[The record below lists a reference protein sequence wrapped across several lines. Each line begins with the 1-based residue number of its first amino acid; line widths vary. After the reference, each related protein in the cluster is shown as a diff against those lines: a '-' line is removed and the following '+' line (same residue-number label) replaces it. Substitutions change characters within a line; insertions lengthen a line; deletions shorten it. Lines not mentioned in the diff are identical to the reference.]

1 MISIPADLCLGC
13 FFYFYK
19 KKMPFWPFKRS
30 QQQSMNTFLI
40 VGLGNIGIDYHNTRH
55 NIGFTVLDALAKQV
69 DISFSTLRYGDVT
82 EMNHKGKKLV
92 LLKPS
97 TLMNRSGNAVRYWI
111 KQRKVSFQNI
121 LVITDD
127 VHLDLGYLRIRKQG
141 SDGGHN
147 GLRDIQ
153 VKLGSNQYPRL
164 RIGIGANFSK
174 GRQADYVLSPWKP
187 DEEHLLPGIVD
198 RATKAVIDFATQ
210 GLEKTMNL
218 HNGQV
223 S

>member
-1 MISIPADLCLGC
+1 
-13 FFYFYK
+13 
-19 KKMPFWPFKRS
+19 MPFWPFKRS

-40 VGLGNIGIDYHNTRH
+40 VGLGNIGSDYQKTRH
-55 NIGFTVLDALAKQV
+55 NIGFTVLDALTKQV
-69 DISFSTLRYGDVT
+69 DISFSTLRYGDIA

-97 TLMNRSGNAVRYWI
+97 TLMNRSGNAVRYW
-111 KQRKVSFQNI
+111 KKLRKISLQNI
-121 LVITDD
+121 LIITDD
-127 VHLDLGYLRIRKQG
+127 IHLDLGYLRIRKQG

-153 VKLGSNQYPRL
+153 EKLGSNQYPRL
-164 RIGIGANFSK
+164 RVGIGANFSK
-174 GRQADYVLSPWKP
+174 GRQADYVLSPWNS
-187 DEEHLLPGIVD
+187 DEEHLLLSVVD
-198 RATKAVIDFATQ
+198 RATRAVIDYATQ
-210 GLEKTMNL
+210 GLEKTMSL

>member
-40 VGLGNIGIDYHNTRH
+40 VGLGNIGIDYQNTRH
-55 NIGFTVLDALAKQV
+55 NIGFTVLDALTKQV
-69 DISFSTLRYGDVT
+69 DISFSTLRYGDVA
-82 EMNHKGKKLV
+82 EMNHKGKRLV

-97 TLMNRSGNAVRYWI
+97 TLMNRSGNAVRYWM
-111 KQRKVSFQNI
+111 KQRKVNSQNI

-127 VHLDLGYLRIRKQG
+127 VHLDFGYLRIRKQG

-153 VKLGSNQYPRL
+153 DKLGSNQYPRL
-164 RIGIGANFSK
+164 RVGIGANFSK
-174 GRQADYVLSPWKP
+174 GRQADFVLSPWNP
-187 DEEHLLPGIVD
+187 DEKRMLPTIVD
-198 RATKAVIDFATQ
+198 RATKAVVDFATQ

-218 HNGQV
+218 HNGQIN
-223 S
+223 

>member
-1 MISIPADLCLGC
+1 
-13 FFYFYK
+13 
-19 KKMPFWPFKRS
+19 MPFWPFKHS

-40 VGLGNIGIDYHNTRH
+40 VGLGNIGVDYHNTRH
-55 NIGFTVLDALAKQV
+55 NIGFTVLDTLTKQF
-69 DISFSTLRYGDVT
+69 DISFSTLRYGDVA
-82 EMNHKGKKLV
+82 EMNHKGRKLV
-92 LLKPS
+92 LLKPN

-111 KQRKVSFQNI
+111 KERKISLQNI

-127 VHLDLGYLRIRKQG
+127 VHLDFSYLRVRKQG

-153 VKLGSNQYPRL
+153 EKLGSNQYPRL
-164 RIGIGANFSK
+164 RVGIGSSFSK
-174 GRQADYVLSPWKP
+174 GRQADYVLSTWNP
-187 DEEHLLPGIVD
+187 DEEGLLPVIVD

>member
-1 MISIPADLCLGC
+1 
-13 FFYFYK
+13 
-19 KKMPFWPFKRS
+19 
-30 QQQSMNTFLI
+30 MNTFLI
-40 VGLGNIGIDYHNTRH
+40 VGLGNVGAKYYNTRH
-55 NIGFTVLDALAKQV
+55 NIGFTVLDSLVKQV
-69 DISFSTLRYGDVT
+69 DISFSTLRYGDVA
-82 EMNHKGKKLV
+82 EMTHKGKKLI
-92 LLKPS
+92 LLKPN

-111 KQRKVSFQNI
+111 KKRKISFQNI

-127 VHLDLGYLRIRKQG
+127 VHLDFGYLRIRKQG

-153 VKLGSNQYPRL
+153 EKLGSNQYPRL

-174 GRQADYVLSPWKP
+174 GRQADYVLSNWNP
-187 DEEHLLPGIVD
+187 DEKHLLTDIVD
-198 RATKAVIDFATQ
+198 RASKAVIYFATQ

>member
-1 MISIPADLCLGC
+1 
-13 FFYFYK
+13 
-19 KKMPFWPFKRS
+19 
-30 QQQSMNTFLI
+30 MNTFLI
-40 VGLGNIGIDYHNTRH
+40 VGLGNIGIDYRNTRH

-69 DISFSTLRYGDVT
+69 DISFSTQRYGDVA

-92 LLKPS
+92 FLKPS

-111 KQRKVSFQNI
+111 KQRKISFQNI
-121 LVITDD
+121 IVITDD

-153 VKLGSNQYPRL
+153 EKLGSNQYPRL
-164 RIGIGANFSK
+164 RVGIGANFNK
-174 GRQADYVLSPWKP
+174 GRQADYVLSPWNP
-187 DEEHLLPGIVD
+187 DEERLLPVIVD
-198 RATKAVIDFATQ
+198 RATKAVIDFSTQ

>member
-1 MISIPADLCLGC
+1 ML
-13 FFYFYK
+13 
-19 KKMPFWPFKRS
+19 FWPFKRS
-30 QQQSMNTFLI
+30 QEQSMNKFLI
-40 VGLGNIGIDYHNTRH
+40 VGLGNIGVDYQNTRH
-55 NIGFTVLDALAKQV
+55 NIGFTVLDALTKQV
-69 DISFSTLRYGDVT
+69 DISFSTLRYGDVA
-82 EMNHKGKKLV
+82 EMSYKGKKIV
-92 LLKPS
+92 FLKPN

-111 KQRKVSFQNI
+111 KKRKICLQNI
-121 LVITDD
+121 LIISDD

-153 VKLGSNQYPRL
+153 EKLGSNQYPRL
-164 RIGIGANFSK
+164 RVGVGSKFSK
-174 GRQADYVLSPWKP
+174 GQQADYVLSPWSNE
-187 DEEHLLPGIVD
+187 EEHLLPIIVN

-218 HNGQV
+218 HNGQI

>member
-1 MISIPADLCLGC
+1 
-13 FFYFYK
+13 
-19 KKMPFWPFKRS
+19 MPFWPFKRN
-30 QQQSMNTFLI
+30 QYQSMNTFLI

-69 DISFSTLRYGDVT
+69 DISFSTLRYGDVA
-82 EMNHKGKKLV
+82 EISHKGKKLI

-111 KQRKVSFQNI
+111 KQRKISFQNI

-153 VKLGSNQYPRL
+153 EKLGSNQYPRL
-164 RIGIGANFSK
+164 RFGIGANFSK
-174 GRQADYVLSPWKP
+174 GRQADYVLSTWSSDEQHSLP
-187 DEEHLLPGIVD
+187 DIVN
-198 RATKAVIDFATQ
+198 RATKAVIDFTTQ
-210 GLEKTMNL
+210 GIEKTMNT
-218 HNGQV
+218 HNGQL

>member
-1 MISIPADLCLGC
+1 ML
-13 FFYFYK
+13 
-19 KKMPFWPFKRS
+19 FWPFKRS
-30 QQQSMNTFLI
+30 QEQSMNKFLI
-40 VGLGNIGIDYHNTRH
+40 VGLGNIGVDYQNTRH
-55 NIGFTVLDALAKQV
+55 NIGFTVLDALTKQV
-69 DISFSTLRYGDVT
+69 DISFSTLRYGDVA
-82 EMNHKGKKLV
+82 EMSYKGKKIV
-92 LLKPS
+92 LLKPN

-111 KQRKVSFQNI
+111 KKRKICLQNI
-121 LVITDD
+121 LIISDD

-153 VKLGSNQYPRL
+153 EKLGSNQYPRL
-164 RIGIGANFSK
+164 RVGVGSKFSK
-174 GRQADYVLSPWKP
+174 GQQADYVLSPWSNE
-187 DEEHLLPGIVD
+187 EEHLLPIIVN

>member
-1 MISIPADLCLGC
+1 
-13 FFYFYK
+13 
-19 KKMPFWPFKRS
+19 MPFWPFKRS

-40 VGLGNIGIDYHNTRH
+40 VGLGNIGVDYHNTRH
-55 NIGFTVLDALAKQV
+55 NIGFTVLDALAKQI
-69 DISFSTLRYGDVT
+69 DISFSTLRYGDVA

-92 LLKPS
+92 LLKPR
-97 TLMNRSGNAVRYWI
+97 TLMNRSGHAVRYWT
-111 KQRKVSFQNI
+111 KQRKISPQNM

-127 VHLDLGYLRIRKQG
+127 VHLDFGYLRIRKQG

-153 VKLGSNQYPRL
+153 DKLGSNQYPRL
-164 RIGIGANFSK
+164 RVGIGANFSK
-174 GRQADYVLSPWKP
+174 GGQADFVLSPWNS
-187 DEEHLLPGIVD
+187 DEERFLPTIVD
-198 RATKAVIDFATQ
+198 RATKAVVDFATQ

-218 HNGQV
+218 HNGQA

>member
-1 MISIPADLCLGC
+1 ML
-13 FFYFYK
+13 
-19 KKMPFWPFKRS
+19 FWPFKRS
-30 QQQSMNTFLI
+30 QEQSMNKFLI
-40 VGLGNIGIDYHNTRH
+40 VGLGNIGVDYQNTRH
-55 NIGFTVLDALAKQV
+55 NIGFTVLDALTKQV
-69 DISFSTLRYGDVT
+69 DISFSTLRYGDVA
-82 EMNHKGKKLV
+82 EMSYKGKKIV
-92 LLKPS
+92 LLKPN

-111 KQRKVSFQNI
+111 KKRKIFLQNI
-121 LVITDD
+121 LIISDD

-153 VKLGSNQYPRL
+153 EKLGSNQYPRL
-164 RIGIGANFSK
+164 RVGVGSKFSK
-174 GRQADYVLSPWKP
+174 GQQADYVLSPWSNE
-187 DEEHLLPGIVD
+187 EEHLLPIIVN

>member
-1 MISIPADLCLGC
+1 
-13 FFYFYK
+13 
-19 KKMPFWPFKRS
+19 
-30 QQQSMNTFLI
+30 MNTFLI

-153 VKLGSNQYPRL
+153 EKLGSNQYPRL

>member
-1 MISIPADLCLGC
+1 
-13 FFYFYK
+13 
-19 KKMPFWPFKRS
+19 MPFWPFKLS

-69 DISFSTLRYGDVT
+69 DVSFSTQRYGDVA
-82 EMNHKGKKLV
+82 EMNQKGKKLI

-111 KQRKVSFQNI
+111 KQRKISKQNI

-153 VKLGSNQYPRL
+153 EKLESNQYPRL
-164 RIGIGANFSK
+164 RVGIGANFSK
-174 GRQADYVLSPWKP
+174 GRQADFVLSPWNP
-187 DEEHLLPGIVD
+187 DEEGLLPVIVD
-198 RATKAVIDFATQ
+198 RATKVVIDFATQ

-218 HNGQV
+218 HNGQA

>member
-1 MISIPADLCLGC
+1 ML
-13 FFYFYK
+13 
-19 KKMPFWPFKRS
+19 FWPFKRS
-30 QQQSMNTFLI
+30 QEQSMNKFLI
-40 VGLGNIGIDYHNTRH
+40 VGLGNIGVDYQNTRH
-55 NIGFTVLDALAKQV
+55 NIGFTVLDALTKQV
-69 DISFSTLRYGDVT
+69 DISFSTLRYGDVA
-82 EMNHKGKKLV
+82 EMSYKGKKIV
-92 LLKPS
+92 LLKPN

-111 KQRKVSFQNI
+111 KKRKICLQNI
-121 LVITDD
+121 LIISDD

-153 VKLGSNQYPRL
+153 EKLGSNQYPRL
-164 RIGIGANFSK
+164 RVGVGSKFSK
-174 GRQADYVLSPWKP
+174 GQQADYVLSPWSNE
-187 DEEHLLPGIVD
+187 EEHLLPIIVN

-218 HNGQV
+218 HNGQI

>member
-1 MISIPADLCLGC
+1 MGC

-19 KKMPFWPFKRS
+19 KKMLFWPFKRS
-30 QQQSMNTFLI
+30 QEQSMNKFLI
-40 VGLGNIGIDYHNTRH
+40 VGLGNIGVDYQNTRH
-55 NIGFTVLDALAKQV
+55 NIGFTVLDALTKQV
-69 DISFSTLRYGDVT
+69 DISFSTLRYGDVA
-82 EMNHKGKKLV
+82 EMSYKGKKIV
-92 LLKPS
+92 LLKPN

-111 KQRKVSFQNI
+111 KKRKICLQNI
-121 LVITDD
+121 LIISDD

-153 VKLGSNQYPRL
+153 EKLGSNQYPRL
-164 RIGIGANFSK
+164 RVGVGSKFSK
-174 GRQADYVLSPWKP
+174 GQQADYVLSPWSNE
-187 DEEHLLPGIVD
+187 EEHLLPIIVN

-218 HNGQV
+218 HNGQI

>member
-1 MISIPADLCLGC
+1 MLFL
-13 FFYFYK
+13 FLQ

-40 VGLGNIGIDYHNTRH
+40 VGLGNIGIDYQNTRH
-55 NIGFTVLDALAKQV
+55 NIGFTVLDALTKKV
-69 DISFSTLRYGDVT
+69 DISFSTLRYGDVA
-82 EMNHKGKKLV
+82 EMNHKGKRLV

-111 KQRKVSFQNI
+111 KQRKISIQNI
-121 LVITDD
+121 IIITDD
-127 VHLDLGYLRIRKQG
+127 VHLDFGYLRIRKQG

-153 VKLGSNQYPRL
+153 DKLESNQYPRL
-164 RIGIGANFSK
+164 RVGIGANFSK
-174 GRQADYVLSPWKP
+174 GRQADFVLSPWNP
-187 DEEHLLPGIVD
+187 DEKRMLPTIVD
-198 RATKAVIDFATQ
+198 RATKAVVDFATQ

-218 HNGQV
+218 HNGQIN
-223 S
+223 

>member
-1 MISIPADLCLGC
+1 MGS
-13 FFYFYK
+13 FFLFLQ

-69 DISFSTLRYGDVT
+69 DVSFSTQRYGDVA
-82 EMNHKGKKLV
+82 EINQKGKKLI

-97 TLMNRSGNAVRYWI
+97 TLMNRSGNAARYWI
-111 KQRKVSFQNI
+111 KQRKISKQNI

-153 VKLGSNQYPRL
+153 EKLESNQYPRL
-164 RIGIGANFSK
+164 RVGIGANFSK
-174 GRQADYVLSPWKP
+174 GRQADFVLSPWNP
-187 DEEHLLPGIVD
+187 DEEGLLPVIVD

-218 HNGQV
+218 HNGQA

>member
-1 MISIPADLCLGC
+1 MGC

-40 VGLGNIGIDYHNTRH
+40 VGLGNIGIDYQNTRH
-55 NIGFTVLDALAKQV
+55 NIGFTVLDALTKQV
-69 DISFSTLRYGDVT
+69 DISFSTLRYGDVA
-82 EMNHKGKKLV
+82 EMNHKGKRLV

-97 TLMNRSGNAVRYWI
+97 TLMNRSGNAVRYWM
-111 KQRKVSFQNI
+111 KQRKVNSQNI

-127 VHLDLGYLRIRKQG
+127 VHLDFGYLRIRKQG

-153 VKLGSNQYPRL
+153 DKLGSNQYPRL
-164 RIGIGANFSK
+164 RVGIGANFSK
-174 GRQADYVLSPWKP
+174 GRQADFVLSPWNP
-187 DEEHLLPGIVD
+187 DEKRMLPTIVD
-198 RATKAVIDFATQ
+198 RATKAVVDFATQ

-218 HNGQV
+218 HNGQIN
-223 S
+223 